1 MPDELDGIIAR
12 IYIYIYNYPCL
23 KARWIGHACQYLG
36 IGIQLTG
43 DCNEEKKRRG
53 QLQMLGPELKQNIS
67 VIITPTSK
75 CMFLM
80 NIFHDRVI
88 NN

>member
-1 MPDELDGIIAR
+1 
-12 IYIYIYNYPCL
+12 
-23 KARWIGHACQYLG
+23 
-36 IGIQLTG
+36 
-43 DCNEEKKRRG
+43 
-53 QLQMLGPELKQNIS
+53 MLGPELKQNIS